1 MLNFG
6 TSAPLL
12 AMQCYRQAQI
22 FNIMSQTEI
31 KTEQTLGEARVRTS
45 FNPSDAGNVSFI
57 KQKTA
62 ELINV
67 LEAYKTDERYNHSS
81 EALRLIQIA
90 QTSFE
95 EAAMWGV
102 KAVTS

>member
-1 MLNFG
+1 M
-6 TSAPLL
+6 
-12 AMQCYRQAQI
+12 
-22 FNIMSQTEI
+22 E
-31 KTEQTLGEARVRTS
+31 KTLGEKRVRTD
-45 FNPSDAGNVSFI
+45 FHPSKEGNVEFI

-67 LEAYKTDERYNHSS
+67 LEEFKNDERNNLDG
-81 EALRLIQIA
+81 EAKRLVSLA

>member
-1 MLNFG
+1 MEK
-6 TSAPLL
+6 S
-12 AMQCYRQAQI
+12 
-22 FNIMSQTEI
+22 
-31 KTEQTLGEARVRTS
+31 LGEKRVRTE
-45 FNPSDAGNVSFI
+45 FNPSKEGNVEFI

-62 ELINV
+62 DLINV
-67 LEAYKTDERYNHSS
+67 LEEFKNDERNNLDG
-81 EALRLIQIA
+81 EAKRLVSLA

>member
-1 MLNFG
+1 MGN
-6 TSAPLL
+6 S
-12 AMQCYRQAQI
+12 
-22 FNIMSQTEI
+22 
-31 KTEQTLGEARVRTS
+31 LGEKRVRTD
-45 FNPSDAGNVSFI
+45 FNPSKEGNVEFI
-57 KQKTA
+57 NQKTA

-67 LEAYKTDERYNHSS
+67 LEEFKNDERNNLDG
-81 EALRLIQIA
+81 EAKRLVSLA

>member
-1 MLNFG
+1 M
-6 TSAPLL
+6 
-12 AMQCYRQAQI
+12 
-22 FNIMSQTEI
+22 E
-31 KTEQTLGEARVRTS
+31 KTLGEKRVRTD
-45 FNPSDAGNVSFI
+45 FNPSKEGNVEFI

-67 LEAYKTDERYNHSS
+67 LEEFKNDERNNLDG
-81 EALRLIQIA
+81 EAKRLVSLA

>member
-1 MLNFG
+1 MGN
-6 TSAPLL
+6 S
-12 AMQCYRQAQI
+12 
-22 FNIMSQTEI
+22 
-31 KTEQTLGEARVRTS
+31 LGEKRVRTD
-45 FNPSDAGNVSFI
+45 FNPPKEGNVEFI

-67 LEAYKTDERYNHSS
+67 LEEFKNDERNNLDG
-81 EALRLIQIA
+81 EAKRLVSLA

>member
-1 MLNFG
+1 
-6 TSAPLL
+6 
-12 AMQCYRQAQI
+12 
-22 FNIMSQTEI
+22 MSQTEV
-31 KTEQTLGEARVRTS
+31 KREQTLGEARVRTS

-57 KQKTA
+57 EQKTA

-67 LEAYKTDERYNHSS
+67 LEAYKTDERYKHSS
-81 EALRLIQIA
+81 ETLRLISIA